1 MLTHAMLV
9 AGAYVVAVER
19 DENLANTLRRRFHG
33 RNVTVLACDLNDVAF
48 TAPFKVVA
56 NIPYNQTASTMRR
69 LFFSS
74 PHPRMAQ
81 LVLQR
86 EAADKYAGNGRL
98 SAVSLML
105 APWFEM
111 DIVRSLAPDEFVP
124 RPRVESVA
132 LRIVR
137 REHPVLNDDERARWN
152 AFVRYALGRSKA
164 DARTTFRNLL
174 SGLQWRLLARDLRIA
189 EDAALATL
197 TWQQWCGVYD
207 FVRRCAP
214 PHKTKRIAR
223 AAT

>member
-1 MLTHAMLV
+1 MLTHALLA
-9 AGAYVVAVER
+9 AGAQVVAVES
-19 DENLANTLRRRFHG
+19 DENLVDRLRRRFDG
-33 RNVTVLACDLNDVAF
+33 RNVTVIACDLNDVAF
-48 TAPFKVVA
+48 AAPFKVVA
-56 NIPYNQTASTMRR
+56 NIPYNQTAATMRR
-69 LFFSS
+69 LYFSV
-74 PHPRMAQ
+74 PHPETAQ

-105 APWFEM
+105 GPWFEAE
-111 DIVRSLAPDEFVP
+111 IVRSLAPDEFVP

-137 REHPVLNDDERARWN
+137 RGDTPRLQTANGRDGT
-152 AFVRYALGRSKA
+152 AFVRYALGRCKT

-174 SGLQWRLLARDLRIA
+174 SGLQWRLLARDLAIA

-197 TWQQWCGVYD
+197 TFQQWLGVYQ

-214 PHKTKRIAR
+214 PHKTKLIFPG
-223 AAT
+223 